1 MSRDADEGRLQAIK
15 GMNDVLPPESA
26 KWNYIE
32 RRARSLFEGHGYR
45 EIRIPILEYTSL
57 FVRTI
62 GEATDVVEKEMYT
75 FLDRDKRS
83 ITLRPEGTA
92 SAVRAYLEHSVH
104 VKEPVTRWY
113 YSGPM
118 FRHERPQKGRYRQ
131 FYQMGV
137 EAFGVAEPTI
147 DAEQIALLQT
157 FFADLGIT
165 GLDVLVNSVGGPED
179 RPLYRAALLSYL
191 EPRRASLCEDC
202 QRRLVTNPLR
212 VLDCKVE
219 GCARAIQGAPSVL
232 DHLGQGAR
240 EHFEGVTEALKE
252 LEVPFRVEPRLVR
265 GLDYYTGT
273 IFEVRA
279 IASDL
284 GAQNTLGG
292 GGRYDSLV
300 REMGGPSTP
309 AIGFAFGMERLA
321 LTLPGE
327 PETFDVAPEVFF
339 ASHGEAARLR
349 CLKLAQKLRARGFRI
364 ELWHRTTSMKA
375 QMKRADKLL
384 ARTVVVVGDE
394 ELADQ
399 HLVLRDMKSGEQRRI
414 AEDELVPELKKI
426 LRG

>member
-1 MSRDADEGRLQAIK
+1 M
-15 GMNDVLPPESA
+15 
-26 KWNYIE
+26 
-32 RRARSLFEGHGYR
+32 
-45 EIRIPILEYTSL
+45 
-57 FVRTI
+57 
-62 GEATDVVEKEMYT
+62 
-75 FLDRDKRS
+75 
-83 ITLRPEGTA
+83 
-92 SAVRAYLEHSVH
+92 
-104 VKEPVTRWY
+104 
-113 YSGPM
+113 
-118 FRHERPQKGRYRQ
+118 
-131 FYQMGV
+131 
-137 EAFGVAEPTI
+137 
-147 DAEQIALLQT
+147 
-157 FFADLGIT
+157 
-165 GLDVLVNSVGGPED
+165 LVNSVGGPED